1 MTATDPARTAPSVAA
16 PAPNGRRRGR
26 PPADAASAVSE
37 ERVLHF
43 AFESFADY
51 GYEGTTVRELA
62 KRLGVSHNLLNVRF
76 GSKADLWRRAVD
88 WRVARFG
95 GPVFSVFDRLDLDP
109 ESRLR
114 LLVQRFCGWAA
125 ENPSFIGISHAEGR
139 RSTWRLDY
147 LVALYIQPFKHSL
160 DALFAQVL
168 AIRPMRGISSSA
180 FMAMLVQGVGFYF
193 ASGPMLDALGVGE
206 EAHPQAIPQRVGDF
220 ADTLLAGLLGPAS
233 ATATSTIPV
242 TDRRA
247 EAVPLI

>member
-1 MTATDPARTAPSVAA
+1 MTKTAMNMPGLDTDTLNA
-16 PAPNGRRRGR
+16 RRRGR
-26 PPADAASAVSE
+26 PPADAASAVPE
-37 ERVLHF
+37 ERMLHL
-43 AFESFADY
+43 AFESFAEF

-88 WRVARFG
+88 WRVAKFG
-95 GPVFSVFDRLDLDP
+95 APVFSVFDRTDLDP

-114 LLVQRFCGWAA
+114 LLVHRFCGWAS
-125 ENPSFIGISHAEGR
+125 ENPSFIGMSHAEGR

-160 DALFAQVL
+160 DALFEAVL
-168 AIRPMRGISSSA
+168 AIRPMQAISSSA

-193 ASGPMLDALGVGE
+193 ASTPMLEALGVAD
-206 EAHPQAIPQRVGDF
+206 EANPEAIPQRVAEF

-233 ATATSTIPV
+233 KASNN
-242 TDRRA
+242 RQA
-247 EAVPLI
+247 EAATVT

>member
-1 MTATDPARTAPSVAA
+1 MAASDPAPTKTPASA
-16 PAPNGRRRGR
+16 PAPNSRRRGR
-26 PPADAASAVSE
+26 PPADAASAVPE
-37 ERVLHF
+37 ERVLHL
-43 AFESFADY
+43 AFESFAEF

-95 GPVFSVFDRLDLDP
+95 APVFSVFDRTDLDP

-114 LLVQRFCGWAA
+114 LLVHRFCGWAA
-125 ENPSFIGISHAEGR
+125 ENPSFISISHAEGR

-160 DALFAQVL
+160 DALFGEVL

-193 ASGPMLDALGVGE
+193 ASTPMLEALGVGE
-206 EAHPQAIPQRVGDF
+206 EADPEAIPQRVGQF

-233 ATATSTIPV
+233 SMAVPDRQADAIPV
-242 TDRRA
+242 T
-247 EAVPLI
+247 

>member
-1 MTATDPARTAPSVAA
+1 MTKADPDEGAPI
-16 PAPNGRRRGR
+16 GRRRGR
-26 PPADAASAVSE
+26 PPADAASAVPE
-37 ERVLHF
+37 ERVLHL
-43 AFESFADY
+43 AFESFADL

-95 GPVFSVFDRLDLDP
+95 APVFSVFDRSDLDP

-114 LLVQRFCGWAA
+114 LLVHRFCGWAA
-125 ENPSFIGISHAEGR
+125 ENPSFISISHAEGR

-168 AIRPMRGISSSA
+168 AIRPMQGISSSA

-193 ASGPMLDALGVGE
+193 ASTPMLEALGVGE
-206 EAHPQAIPQRVGDF
+206 EADPEAIPARVGEM

-233 ATATSTIPV
+233 SSITNDRQAARV
-242 TDRRA
+242 T
-247 EAVPLI
+247 